1 MGREAKPLISRELEP
16 LENRVEVLI
25 AESRL
30 AHSATNDSTDIEEEQ
45 LMTLLISIDPQPT
58 QRWSARSLA
67 ATYITAQCMFA
78 QLPVGRVLDE
88 WLGGLLHG
96 RVPASLCIVLVLP
109 EYSENAG
116 QQINKLLTDLKR
128 AHRHHIHFTVA
139 VGSFPSDWS
148 RCIGIDGFVSADAK
162 QRDSAALQVFNI
174 MAELM
179 APGMLACVDAEDLR
193 QVFGPADHPSR
204 VTSGVWLPNDSNFI
218 APSEEDRLMLKTS
231 TAIGYMPS
239 TSLRPSSQ
247 AALLKAIRKSAAGDT
262 EIFMFAP
269 FGMSSDPLPG
279 HPVVPVCLVTARK
292 TVD

>member
-1 MGREAKPLISRELEP
+1 MGRGAKALISRALES

-25 AESRL
+25 VESRL
-30 AHSATNDSTDIEEEQ
+30 EHSAVNDSSNTEEEQ
-45 LMTLLISIDPQPT
+45 LMTLLVSIDPQPA

-78 QLPVGRVLDE
+78 QLPVGRELDD

-96 RVPASLCIVLVLP
+96 RVPASLCIVLMLP
-109 EYSENAG
+109 EYSDNAG
-116 QQINKLLTDLKR
+116 QQINKLLADLR
-128 AHRHHIHFTVA
+128 GAQHHHIYFTVA
-139 VGSFPSDWS
+139 VCSTLSGWS
-148 RCIGIDGFVSADAK
+148 HCSGIDGFVLADAK

-179 APGMLACVDAEDLR
+179 APGMLACVDADDLN

-204 VTSGVWLPNDSNFI
+204 MASGVWLPNDSNFI
-218 APSEEDRLMLKTS
+218 ASSEEDRLMLKTS

-239 TSLRPSSQ
+239 TWLRRSSQ
-247 AALLKAIRKSAAGDT
+247 TALAKAILESAAGDT
-262 EIFMFAP
+262 QIFRFAP

-279 HPVVPVCLVTARK
+279 HQVVPICLVTARK

>member
-1 MGREAKPLISRELEP
+1 M
-16 LENRVEVLI
+16 
-25 AESRL
+25 
-30 AHSATNDSTDIEEEQ
+30 
-45 LMTLLISIDPQPT
+45 
-58 QRWSARSLA
+58 
-67 ATYITAQCMFA
+67 
-78 QLPVGRVLDE
+78 
-88 WLGGLLHG
+88 
-96 RVPASLCIVLVLP
+96 
-109 EYSENAG
+109 
-116 QQINKLLTDLKR
+116 
-128 AHRHHIHFTVA
+128 
-139 VGSFPSDWS
+139 
-148 RCIGIDGFVSADAK
+148 
-162 QRDSAALQVFNI
+162 DSAALQVFNI

-279 HPVVPVCLVTARK
+279 HPVVPVCLVTVRK